1 MKTVVAIHTA
11 APMVEPI
18 KALFKEN
25 MPEVRLIN
33 IVDDS
38 LIQDVI
44 KAGQV
49 TAAVKRRLV
58 GYYFAAVD
66 AGADII
72 LNTCSSVGEIAE
84 AAKDLMGIPIVRVD
98 EAMVTRAVEIS
109 DSIGVLATLPTTLGP
124 TVRFVNTKAI
134 AKGKKVKVCEG
145 LAKGAFEALLSGDS
159 KRHDELILQTAMQV
173 AREADVLVLAQGSM
187 ARMEKD
193 LAAASGKT
201 VLSSPLSGVLAVKDM
216 IVRMR

>member
-1 MKTVVAIHTA
+1 
-11 APMVEPI
+11 MVEPT

-44 KAGQV
+44 KAGKV
-49 TAAVKRRLV
+49 TAAVKKRLV

-84 AAKDLMGIPIVRVD
+84 AAKDLMGIPIVRID

-134 AKGKKVKVCEG
+134 AKRKKVKVCEG

-159 KRHDELILQTAMQV
+159 KRHDGSHGKKSGRGQRQNRAFQPAVGGVGSQRYDSTHAVTALWIKV
-173 AREADVLVLAQGSM
+173 KK
-187 ARMEKD
+187 EKA
-193 LAAASGKT
+193 LLCSLESVRG
-201 VLSSPLSGVLAVKDM
+201 LSPG
-216 IVRMR
+216 R